1 MKQLLNNV
9 MSSARHYSN
18 PRVGVMLSGGPDSAI
33 LYYLL
38 AKENIQREMDNQ
50 FHEDIDQYQ
59 IVPMCAPKKDG
70 ADHYAEL
77 INKEVYRLLGRA
89 APPILY
95 VGNPWQ
101 RHDVIVTN
109 AIVNALHYNVVSRV
123 FVADNITP
131 PAKFPGLEPRRVR
144 SNHEEVIQPFF
155 DLTKDRILDLFYIN
169 GVSDLLKITHTCTEQ
184 PKGRCGQCWQCH
196 ERAWGFEQ
204 LGLKDPGTE

>member
-1 MKQLLNNV
+1 MRQLLNNV

-38 AKENIQREMDNQ
+38 VKENIERRLDLRSTQ
-50 FHEDIDQYQ
+50 DQYE

-77 INKEVYRLLGRA
+77 INKEVHQLLGRID

-95 VGNPWQ
+95 IGNPWQ
-101 RHDVIVTN
+101 NHDVIVTN
-109 AIVNALHYNVVSRV
+109 AIVNALYYNVVSRV

-131 PAKFPGLEPRRVR
+131 PAKFPGLEPQRVR
-144 SNHEEVIQPFF
+144 STHKEVIQPFF
-155 DLTKDRILDLFYIN
+155 DLTKDRILDLFYTN

-204 LGLKDPGTE
+204 LGLKDPGSE